1 MLFVGSVF
9 VGAEFLFDCRVGLL
23 GTGVGEGVGGVVVR
37 EGVGGTC
44 LSVLYY
50 LVLVSILGKCFL
62 LLTFLLHVLLY

>member
-1 MLFVGSVF
+1 LSGWIVWNWI
-9 VGAEFLFDCRVGLL
+9 
-23 GTGVGEGVGGVVVR
+23 GEGGVGGVVVR